1 MLAGAPQP
9 IRIRKYGNRRL
20 YDTSRSRYITLEE
33 LASLVRAGN
42 SVLVQ
47 DAKDGRDLTRA
58 VLTQA
63 ILEEQERLDLLPT
76 ELLESIIRVQGTFQQ
91 APFFEL
97 LRAAARQFGV
107 AGRDLAAWFAPPAPV
122 EVASAPAQ
130 EKPKRKRGRRSGARV
145 EAGGGEPQ
153 TAAGADAQAR
163 LRELLRRLG
172 G

>member
-1 MLAGAPQP
+1 MLTGAPGP
-9 IRIRKYGNRRL
+9 IRVRKYGNRRL

-33 LASLVRAGN
+33 LAGLVRAGN
-42 SVLVQ
+42 SVQVQ

-107 AGRDLAAWFAPPAPV
+107 AGRDLASWFSPPPTAAGPSSPV
-122 EVASAPAQ
+122 EG
-130 EKPKRKRGRRSGARV
+130 EPKRKRGQRRRAR
-145 EAGGGEPQ
+145 AGKDAGEG
-153 TAAGADAQAR
+153 TADAGADVQAR